1 MIPAS
6 QIRDQQPPPSRWQ
19 RALADAITDPLELIE
34 LLGLDPALAV
44 QARTGAGRFPLRVP
58 RSFVRRIR
66 PGDPRDPLLLQVLP
80 VLAELDE
87 TSGFSADPVQ
97 DLASAA
103 APGVLQKYSGRA
115 LLIAS
120 GACAVH
126 CRYCFRRHFPYG
138 DENASAAGWRPAID
152 WLARHPEIHEVILS
166 GGDPLSLTDRRLA
179 ALSGALER
187 LPHLRRLRLHT
198 RQPVV
203 LPERVDMGLGEWIR
217 GLKLPLVIVLHVNH
231 PREIDAEVRSALER
245 LRAAGALLFNQS
257 VLLREIND
265 SVEVLA
271 ELSEALFESRV
282 VPYYL
287 HVLDRVRGASH
298 FDVPESEARA
308 LWCALAARLPGYL
321 LPRLTREVP
330 GAPAKVPI
338 PVELGRGGA

>member
-1 MIPAS
+1 
-6 QIRDQQPPPSRWQ
+6 
-19 RALADAITDPLELIE
+19 
-34 LLGLDPALAV
+34 
-44 QARTGAGRFPLRVP
+44 
-58 RSFVRRIR
+58 
-66 PGDPRDPLLLQVLP
+66 
-80 VLAELDE
+80 
-87 TSGFSADPVQ
+87 
-97 DLASAA
+97 
-103 APGVLQKYSGRA
+103 
-115 LLIAS
+115 
-120 GACAVH
+120 
-126 CRYCFRRHFPYG
+126 
-138 DENASAAGWRPAID
+138 
-152 WLARHPEIHEVILS
+152 
-166 GGDPLSLTDRRLA
+166 
-179 ALSGALER
+179 
-187 LPHLRRLRLHT
+187 
-198 RQPVV
+198 
-203 LPERVDMGLGEWIR
+203 MGLGEWIR

-308 LWCALAARLPGYL
+308 LWGALAARLPGYL